1 MALHCMSNI
10 LCHLSEHI
18 YQLDYDTTSTKEGHN
33 YFEVLHSTHL
43 FRFYFTVKD
52 GKIFFSP
59 IKTETARQDAITSAI
74 FTAEHKVKLA

>member
-1 MALHCMSNI
+1 MAYKGMSKIFCRIDKN
-10 LCHLSEHI
+10 S
-18 YQLDYDTTSTKEGHN
+18 YKLDYDTTSTKEGHN